1 MQRSF
6 LFNGIGQVR
15 SRIVHVLIVLVSGKV
30 AEAVK
35 RSTIRLDKSEEN
47 IAGVLIPNLN
57 LKEFEDA

>member
-1 MQRSF
+1 M
-6 LFNGIGQVR
+6 
-15 SRIVHVLIVLVSGKV
+15 